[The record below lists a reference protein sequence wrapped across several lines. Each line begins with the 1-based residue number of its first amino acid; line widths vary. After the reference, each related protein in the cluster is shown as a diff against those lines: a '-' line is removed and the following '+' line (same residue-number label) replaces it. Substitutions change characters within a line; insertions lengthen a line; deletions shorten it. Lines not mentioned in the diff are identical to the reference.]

1 MARDGARAQ
10 LASAAALQGQAARV
24 EARAG
29 GARPARLGGP
39 PVHLL
44 YPLLVTFCNHVLWA
58 PERVLVCQLGVSAE
72 RRLLYSDILRAR
84 VVP

>member
-1 MARDGARAQ
+1 MLVTSARADMT
-10 LASAAALQGQAARV
+10 SRAAARGRHAPA

-29 GARPARLGGP
+29 GARSARVGRAL
-39 PVHLL
+39 VHLL
-44 YPLLVTFCNHVLWA
+44 YPRESTFVNHVLWA